1 METNRENYKLKNLRE
16 NFHKE
21 TSFFRKKKKYKEIRI
36 KNSKD
41 II

>member
-1 METNRENYKLKNLRE
+1 METNGENYKLKNLRE

-21 TSFFRKKKKYKEIRI
+21 TSFFRKKKYKEIRI
-36 KNSKD
+36 KNVKD